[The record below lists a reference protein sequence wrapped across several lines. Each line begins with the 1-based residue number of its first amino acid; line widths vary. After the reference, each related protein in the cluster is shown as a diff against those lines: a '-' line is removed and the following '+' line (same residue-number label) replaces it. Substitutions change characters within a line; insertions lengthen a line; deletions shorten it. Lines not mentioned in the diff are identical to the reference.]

1 MNTAHAK
8 QTCLA
13 LWLITIFILAVPSYG
28 VAAEDFPLR
37 PYYPDVP
44 FIGTSELLDVYDQ
57 AVVVDIRS
65 SFEYDVAR
73 INKAILLPLTDKD
86 FAEKLE
92 KLRGK
97 TEEEP
102 LVFYC
107 NGHSCAKSY
116 QAAQLAV
123 SLGFKEVYTFDG
135 GIFDWITAA
144 PDKSTLMDE
153 TPARTD
159 RIITTGEFKNHQL
172 TFEEFAQAAKLPNTV
187 VIDIR
192 DPFQRNTVPR
202 IAGIRNIPLDP
213 LLDLVT
219 SRIWTEKIGRASCRE
234 RV

>member
-102 LVFYC
+102 L
-107 NGHSCAKSY
+107 
-116 QAAQLAV
+116 
-123 SLGFKEVYTFDG
+123 E
-135 GIFDWITAA
+135 I
-144 PDKSTLMDE
+144 E
-153 TPARTD
+153 
-159 RIITTGEFKNHQL
+159 
-172 TFEEFAQAAKLPNTV
+172 
-187 VIDIR
+187 
-192 DPFQRNTVPR
+192 
-202 IAGIRNIPLDP
+202 
-213 LLDLVT
+213 
-219 SRIWTEKIGRASCRE
+219 RASCRE
-234 RV
+234 RVS